1 MLFSEAQIAALRL
14 QLRQIPFFSQHE
26 LVWLRETGSTS
37 DDLKRDWHLPVLSAK
52 LEIAEAQ
59 TAGRGQF
66 ERVWKSAAD
75 QCLMFSFSFQAVTPA
90 FPVSLS
96 AGIAVCSAIRKFC
109 SKIPAGLWLKWPNDV
124 FYARRKLAGILVE
137 ASAFAEC
144 ARFVVG
150 IGVNLRPLDGPE
162 IASAGLEEIAAA
174 ASPVEFL
181 GAFCQEW
188 DRLFSLASDD
198 LAALW
203 AVYAADFWNTDFLL
217 TSPDGYECQV
227 RPLGIDADGALSVL
241 EKNGT
246 RRKVFSGSLKPLFE
260 GLFDGNADFVSE

>member
-14 QLRQIPFFSQHE
+14 QLSQIPFFSQHE

-37 DDLKRDWHLPVLSAK
+37 DDLKRDWHLPALPAK
-52 LEIAEAQ
+52 LEIAESQ

-66 ERVWKSAAD
+66 ERVWKSGAD
-75 QCLMFSFSFQAVTPA
+75 QCLMFSFSFQAVPPA

-96 AGIAVCSAIRKFC
+96 AGIAVCSAIRKLC

-124 FYARRKLAGILVE
+124 FYARRKLAGMLVE
-137 ASAFAEC
+137 ASAFAEQ

-150 IGVNLRPLDGPE
+150 IGVNLRPLGGSE
-162 IASAGLEEIAAA
+162 IASAGLEEITAAA
-174 ASPVEFL
+174 PAEFL
-181 GAFCQEW
+181 VAFCQEW
-188 DRLFSLASDD
+188 DSLFSRTSED

-203 AVYAADFWNTDFLL
+203 AGYAADFWNTDFLF
-217 TSPDGYECQV
+217 TGPDGYECRV
-227 RPLGIDADGALSVL
+227 RPVALDASGALSVV

-246 RRKVFSGSLKPLFE
+246 RRRVVSGSLKPLFD
-260 GLFDGNADFVSE
+260 GLFDGNADLVGE

>member
-14 QLRQIPFFSQHE
+14 QFRQIPFFSQHE

-37 DDLKRDWHLPVLSAK
+37 DDLKRDWSLPVLPVK
-52 LEIAEAQ
+52 LEIAESQ

-66 ERVWKSAAD
+66 ERVWKSSTD
-75 QCLMFSFSFQAVTPA
+75 QCLMFSFSFESAAPA

-96 AGIAVCSAIRKFC
+96 AGIALCSAIKKM
-109 SKIPAGLWLKWPNDV
+109 SAKAPAGLWLKWPNDV

-137 ASAFAEC
+137 ASAFADHM
-144 ARFVVG
+144 RFVVG
-150 IGVNLRPLDGPE
+150 IGVNLRPLGGAG
-162 IASAGLEEIAAA
+162 IVSAGLEEITAT
-174 ASPVEFL
+174 ASPAEIL

-188 DRLFSLASDD
+188 DRLFSLTADD

-203 AVYAADFWNTDFLL
+203 SGYAAEFWNADFLL
-217 TSPDGYECQV
+217 TGPDGYECRV
-227 RPLGIDADGALSVL
+227 RPLGIDASGALSVV

-246 RRKVFSGSLKPLFE
+246 RRRVVSGSLKPLFD
-260 GLFDGNADFVSE
+260 GLFDGNADLVGE